1 MLSERNNAQKV
12 TYYMTEFIL
21 NEKIDKPIVGE
32 YKLVFIKGQQI
43 EEWGKTASWLR
54 DFSLQ

>member
-32 YKLVFIKGQQI
+32 YKLVFIKG
-43 EEWGKTASWLR
+43 
-54 DFSLQ
+54 